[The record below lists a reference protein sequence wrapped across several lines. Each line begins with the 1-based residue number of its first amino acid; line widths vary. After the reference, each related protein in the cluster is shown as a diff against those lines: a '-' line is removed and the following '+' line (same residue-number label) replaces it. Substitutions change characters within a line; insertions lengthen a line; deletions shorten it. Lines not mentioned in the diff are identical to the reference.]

1 MTIAEK
7 RKIWTEG
14 YNKNKEAFDARI
26 KDGIEKYRKG
36 YCKLKIVDKNGKP
49 LANQQVTIDQ
59 QTHDFG
65 FGANIF
71 MLDEL
76 ENDDDNLK
84 YRESFKK
91 YFNLATVPFYW
102 DGLEP
107 EEGKPRY
114 DKNSPKVW
122 RRPSPDR
129 CIEYCEENGITPKL
143 HCLVYE
149 NFIPDWLPFGDMK
162 EMEKHYKERFR
173 QIAER
178 YSGRLLEI
186 EVINELLLEA
196 GWKHKS
202 VISDKHDITE
212 WAFSLARQY
221 FPDDT
226 LVINEAN
233 PIVNLAKQDYR
244 NAYYMLV
251 ENALKSGAS
260 IDKIGL
266 QHHIFVGASAKND
279 EEYDKAISNTGHI
292 SMIDPA
298 LIFKGLDIMATFG
311 LPLELTEVTI
321 PTFGDTPEDEELQ
334 ADLLEL
340 FYSICFS
347 HEAVQDIVYWNMPD
361 GFAFAVGGWDENRV
375 RGGLLHHDYTPKK
388 SADRL
393 YKLTHEVWHTK
404 EQLVT
409 DRNGY
414 VDFRGFF
421 GEYTLNINGKT
432 YDFGIHKGDAPIDE
446 IIVF

>member
-7 RKIWTEG
+7 RKMWTES
-14 YNKNKEAFDARI
+14 YIKNKEAFDARI

-36 YCKLKIVDKNGKP
+36 YCKLKIVDENGRP
-49 LANQQVTIDQ
+49 LANQPVSIDQ

-76 ENDDDNLK
+76 ENDDDNAK
-84 YRESFKK
+84 YREAFKK

-143 HCLVYE
+143 HCLVYDK
-149 NFIPDWLPFGDMK
+149 FTPDWLPFGDMK
-162 EMEKHYKERFR
+162 EMEKLYKERFR

-178 YSGRLLEI
+178 YSGRLF
-186 EVINELLLEA
+186 EVEVVNELLEEA

-202 VISDKHDITE
+202 VISDKRDITE

-233 PIVNLAKQDYR
+233 PIINLAKQDYR
-244 NAYYMLV
+244 NAYYMLI
-251 ENALKSGAS
+251 ENALKSGAF

-266 QHHIFVGASAKND
+266 QHHIFAGATSKNE
-279 EEYDKAISNTGHI
+279 EEYEKSISGKWNI
-292 SMIDPA
+292 DMVDPA
-298 LIFKGLDIMATFG
+298 LVFKGLDIMATLG

-340 FYSICFS
+340 FYSVCFS
-347 HEAVQDIVYWNMPD
+347 HEAVQDIVYWNVPD
-361 GFAFAVGGWDENRV
+361 GFAFALGGWDENRV

-388 SADRL
+388 SAERL

-409 DRNGY
+409 DQNGY
-414 VDFRGFF
+414 VDLRGFF
-421 GEYTLNINGKT
+421 GEYTLGINGKT

-446 IIVF
+446 IVVF

>member
-1 MTIAEK
+1 
-7 RKIWTEG
+7 
-14 YNKNKEAFDARI
+14 
-26 KDGIEKYRKG
+26 
-36 YCKLKIVDKNGKP
+36 
-49 LANQQVTIDQ
+49 
-59 QTHDFG
+59 
-65 FGANIF
+65 

-143 HCLVYE
+143 HCLVYDK
-149 NFIPDWLPFGDMK
+149 FIPDWLPFGDMEK
-162 EMEKHYKERFR
+162 MEKLYKERFR

-178 YSGRLLEI
+178 YSGRLFEV
-186 EVINELLLEA
+186 EVINELLEEA

-202 VISDKHDITE
+202 VISDKRDITE

-266 QHHIFVGASAKND
+266 QHHIFAGARAKND

-298 LIFKGLDIMATFG
+298 LIFKGLDIMATLG

-340 FYSICFS
+340 FYSVCFS
-347 HEAVQDIVYWNMPD
+347 HEAVQDIVYWNVPD
-361 GFAFAVGGWDENRV
+361 GFAFALGGWDENRV

-414 VDFRGFF
+414 VDFQGFF

>member
-7 RKIWTEG
+7 RKMWTES
-14 YNKNKEAFDARI
+14 YNQNKEAFDARI

-36 YCKLKIVDKNGKP
+36 YCKLKIVDENGRP
-49 LANQQVTIDQ
+49 LANQPVTIDQ

-84 YRESFKK
+84 YRESFRK

-122 RRPSPDR
+122 RRPAPDR

-143 HCLVYE
+143 HCLVYDK
-149 NFIPDWLPFGDMK
+149 FTPDWLPFGDMEK
-162 EMEKHYKERFR
+162 MEKLYKERFR

-178 YSGRLLEI
+178 YSGRLF
-186 EVINELLLEA
+186 EVEVVNELLEEA

-202 VISDKHDITE
+202 VISDKRDIVE

-221 FPDDT
+221 FADDT

-233 PIVNLAKQDYR
+233 PIVNLAKHDYR

-251 ENALKSGAS
+251 ENALKNGAS

-266 QHHIFVGASAKND
+266 QHHIFAGATSKNE
-279 EEYDKAISNTGHI
+279 EEYEKSISGKWNLD
-292 SMIDPA
+292 MVDPA
-298 LIFKGLDIMATFG
+298 LIFKGLDIMATLG

-340 FYSICFS
+340 FYSVCFS
-347 HEAVQDIVYWNMPD
+347 HEAVQDIVYWNVPD
-361 GFAFAVGGWDENRV
+361 GFAFALGGWDENRV

-393 YKLTHEVWHTK
+393 YKLTHEVWHTDL
-404 EQLVT
+404 ELTT
-409 DRNGY
+409 DENGY
-414 VDFRGFF
+414 AEFRGFYGNYTVSGKNFTAEF
-421 GEYTLNINGKT
+421 GV
-432 YDFGIHKGDAPIDE
+432 HKGETAVHE
-446 IIVF
+446 IIL